1 MDQNVPM
8 TETLSATKA
17 NGHFSK
23 CKHVYIYILSILLIA
38 GLLFGAF
45 HLDMLRTESTE
56 TENPKAMGY
65 IRPIGM
71 NLDEYEQAKR
81 DEIRNEYQKQLNKE
95 SAFLMLIT
103 LNEEDER
110 VQEYTYKGTVW
121 TRMIRNFKGLSELAA
136 NKFGVSDATYE
147 VLHQFFFFEDES
159 GIASITPAGT
169 STDDYLAKLHA
180 AREKVESKETAVVDA
195 LNPDDP
201 EDMKEIDEI
210 VEFYL
215 LNLLIWNP
223 EAAPD
228 NERNTTG
235 TAQSIASVSTLWRI
249 IVLLIAIVAFSVVVA
264 KSSGQYSLGLAFPS
278 QAGWMTAVVVMLP
291 FLVLGTLYGMM
302 GNLSSTMYQ
311 IIVAVFMAF
320 VVAFGCFAL
329 RKAGANKIIRV
340 LVPLVAAYAVFA
352 LFYLLASTGEYSI
365 EYKDDI
371 QTFTAFEII
380 TYEIP
385 HLVALVLFGIAP
397 LFMVATYTLT
407 NSIVAMIVPTL
418 FVNIFG
424 AVFPAMIQVENPK
437 FYVYLYLVLVALYIV
452 ATIAMIAMIVIKL
465 IKKIP
470 LGGDLLCE
478 HYAEGAPE
486 VTFPEAYLAK
496 KAAAKEAKENKK
508 AAKGDF
514 AFLNDSEK
522 SE

>member
-1 MDQNVPM
+1 MDQNIPM
-8 TETLSATKA
+8 TETSAKTT
-17 NGHFSK
+17 GHFSK
-23 CKHVYIYILSILLIA
+23 FKHVYIYILSVLLIA

-45 HLDMLRTESTE
+45 HLDMMRTESSE
-56 TENPKAMGY
+56 TENPKAPGY
-65 IRPIGM
+65 IKPVGM
-71 NLDEYEQAKR
+71 KLDEYEQAKR
-81 DEIRNEYQKQLNKE
+81 DEICNEYQKQLNKE

-103 LNEEDER
+103 LDEADER

-121 TRMIRNFKGLSELAA
+121 TRMIRNYAGLSDLAA
-136 NKFGVSDATYE
+136 KRFGISDANYAI
-147 VLHQFFFFEDES
+147 LHEFFFFEDES

-201 EDMKEIDEI
+201 ADQPKIDEI

-228 NERNTTG
+228 NERNATG
-235 TAQSIASVSTLWRI
+235 TANSIASVSTMFRI
-249 IVLLIAIVAFSVVVA
+249 LVLLIAVAVFAIIVA
-264 KSSGQYSLGLAFPS
+264 KTSGQYSLGISFPS
-278 QAGWMTAVVVMLP
+278 NAGWTTAIIAMLP
-291 FLVLGTLYGMM
+291 FLVLGVLYGLM

-311 IIVAVFMAF
+311 IIMAVFMSF

-329 RKAGANKIIRV
+329 RKAGAGKVVRI
-340 LVPLVAAYAVFA
+340 LLPLVAVYAVIA
-352 LFYLLASTGEYSI
+352 LFYLLSATGEYSI
-365 EYKDDI
+365 EYKDFTH
-371 QTFTAFEII
+371 TFTAFEVF

-385 HLVALVLFGIAP
+385 HFVALVLFGIAP
-397 LFMVATYTLT
+397 LFMVATYAIT
-407 NSIVAMIVPTL
+407 NSIVAMVVPTL

-424 AVFPAMIQVENPK
+424 AIFPAMIQVDNPK
-437 FYVYLYLVLVALYIV
+437 IYVYLYLVLVALYTV
-452 ATIAMIAMIVIKL
+452 ATLVMLGMIVIKI

-478 HYAEGAPE
+478 HYAEDAPE

-496 KAAAKEAKENKK
+496 KAAKKEAKEAKK